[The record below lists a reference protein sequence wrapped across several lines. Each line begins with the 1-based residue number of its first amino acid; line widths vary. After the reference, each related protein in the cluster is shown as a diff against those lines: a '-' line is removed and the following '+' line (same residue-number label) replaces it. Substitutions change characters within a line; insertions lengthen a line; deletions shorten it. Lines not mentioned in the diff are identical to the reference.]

1 MDSDQTARR
10 LDDADDTARAAA
22 DDISEKVTKKELR
35 RQLEAARPLD
45 SWERY
50 RALNDA
56 TDEAYDLI
64 DISNREARFA
74 LIVMGG
80 LNALLFVVAT
90 RSDLPQQLSQ
100 VGRTIF
106 FVAIALYALLA
117 AYFLFQAI
125 ELLRP
130 RRFHPP
136 PHLPPATEDD
146 GDAPLGIRY
155 YEDVVERNVDGHLR
169 GVARGAHR
177 AAQRGTGDSAPQPV
191 PHQQGEARCPAP
203 PVWRAS
209 RDHAARQSD
218 GGGVCVPGV
227 GVIKAPAG

>member
-1 MDSDQTARR
+1 MVDDPDEPGRVTSDEFG
-10 LDDADDTARAAA
+10 
-22 DDISEKVTKKELR
+22 EKLRKKELKR
-35 RQLEAARPLD
+35 LLDAARPLD

-90 RSDLPQQLSQ
+90 RSDLPMQLTP
-100 VGRTIF
+100 VGRTF
-106 FVAIALYALLA
+106 FSVAIGLYALLA

-130 RRFHPP
+130 RRFHPH
-136 PHLPPATEDD
+136 PHLPA
-146 GDAPLGIRY
+146 DADAQAEVPLGIRY
-155 YEDVVERNVDGHLR
+155 YEDVVIRDVDGHLQAWQDVR
-169 GVARGAHR
+169 IGQLNAELAIQLHSLCLTNKAKHVALRRLYDGLR
-177 AAQRGTGDSAPQPV
+177 AITLLVIASA
-191 PHQQGEARCPAP
+191 ALFAYL
-203 PVWRAS
+203 VW
-209 RDHAARQSD
+209 
-218 GGGVCVPGV
+218 V
-227 GVIKAPAG
+227 